1 MGPSISAWKKLGNRF
16 KAEDL
21 KGSSRPQPLF
31 VCYLFVCFVPC
42 RAPRTTY
49 PSGGFFCFVSLLCT
63 VPLGLQEF
71 VICFSVGK
79 KLGNRSEAE
88 DWKGSSRPRPFRI
101 WKCQT
106 RILSKWSSRAL
117 NKIKSRTNG
126 RGNFLDVRNSPKGL
140 RGGSPKDL
148 ASETGSPG
156 YAYPG

>member
-1 MGPSISAWKKLGNRF
+1 MGPSLSAWKKLGNRF
-16 KAEDL
+16 KAEDW

-31 VCYLFVCFVPC
+31 VCYLFVCLVPC
-42 RAPRTTY
+42 RAPSTTY
-49 PSGGFFCFVSLLCT
+49 TSGCFFVLFLCCVPSPWDYSSLSFVFLW
-63 VPLGLQEF
+63 E
-71 VICFSVGK
+71 K
-79 KLGNRSEAE
+79 KLGNQSEAE

-126 RGNFLDVRNSPKGL
+126 RGNSLDVRNSPKGL